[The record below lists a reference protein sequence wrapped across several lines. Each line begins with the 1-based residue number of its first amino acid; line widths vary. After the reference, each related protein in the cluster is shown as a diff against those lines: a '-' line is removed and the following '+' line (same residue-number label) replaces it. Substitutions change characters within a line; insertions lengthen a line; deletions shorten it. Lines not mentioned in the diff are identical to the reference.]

1 MSACPRKFILAIA
14 VIAVFSGV
22 ARSQEVPLKSIEY
35 RLSMSR
41 PMSHLFEVAIA
52 VELPDELR
60 NKPLQFQMA
69 KWSPGRYA
77 VFDFAKNV
85 QEFRANGRVTRF
97 DDQTWTVDPVG
108 INKVIVSYKVFA
120 NDLSGTFS
128 QLDERHANYNGASIF
143 MYVAGHKAH
152 PVKLTIQPP
161 AGWKIVNGRMDRAGQ
176 TQWDFPNWD
185 VLIDTPTEIA
195 PDWTQDSFEVDGK
208 KYHVVVHSF
217 GSEGGKRPSLV
228 KDIEKIVRAE
238 IAMWGPP
245 EFSEYTFL
253 IHYAADD
260 RSGDGMEHLT
270 STQIIEPGALA
281 EPGIYEATLGTVSHE
296 FFHVWNVKRLRPEE
310 LGPWD
315 FTRPLRTR
323 GLWVAEGFTNYYGH
337 LMLRRAGIWSDKKFL
352 DGQAQTIRRIES
364 AQGSRLMSAE
374 ESSLSAAFLDDAPHA
389 QLTNLNN
396 TAISYYPKGELIGM
410 VMDLLVRGRTK
421 GRSSLDD
428 VMRQM
433 YDEFYLKSPNS
444 SYYLRGRGYQT
455 EDLER
460 VVSQVSGT
468 DFTDF
473 FKRYVRSV
481 EVLPYEEAF
490 SYVGLRL
497 VKTQAKEPF
506 DAGLSLEFEDR
517 VAIIENV
524 RNGSAA
530 EDAGLQAND
539 EIVSLAGRN
548 VTKET
553 WLKTLSRYKQ
563 GDSIP
568 VVVKR
573 DRRTIKTNI
582 VLREPERFDYRI
594 EEKRD
599 ATPEQKILRNAWL
612 RGSARQSHA
621 TPQAAKPN
629 RYGTMTSS
637 DSGAISKRIGSPPIN
652 SPSIWT
658 GASPRASTLSV
669 FINCTTGLFRG
680 IPARSVY
687 DSNRK

>member
-1 MSACPRKFILAIA
+1 MPACPRKFILAIA
-14 VIAVFSGV
+14 VIGILSGV
-22 ARSQEVPLKSIEY
+22 VAAQEPPLRSITY
-35 RLSMSR
+35 TLSMSR
-41 PMSHLFEVAIA
+41 PTSHLFEVAIKI
-52 VELPDELR
+52 ELPDQLR
-60 NKPLQFQMA
+60 DKPLQLQMA

-85 QEFRANGRVTRF
+85 QEFRANGRLTRV
-97 DDQTWTVDPVG
+97 DDQTWSVDPAGTNSVS
-108 INKVIVSYKVFA
+108 VSYKVFA

-128 QLDERHANYNGASIF
+128 QLDERHANYNGGSIF
-143 MYVAGHKAH
+143 MYVVGHKPD

-161 AGWKIVNGRMDRAGQ
+161 QGWKIVNGRMDHAGQ
-176 TQWDFPNWD
+176 TAWDFPNWD
-185 VLIDTPTEIA
+185 VMIDTPTEIA
-195 PDWTQDSFEVDGK
+195 PDWTQESFEVDGK

-238 IAMWGPP
+238 VAMWGPP

-270 STQIIEPGALA
+270 STQIIEPGALG
-281 EPGIYEATLGTVSHE
+281 EPGVYEDTLGTVSHE

-337 LMLRRAGIWSDKKFL
+337 LMLRRAGIWTDKKFL
-352 DGQAQTIRRIES
+352 DREAQTITRIES

-374 ESSLSAAFLDDAPHA
+374 ESSMSAPFLDDAPHA
-389 QLTNLNN
+389 QLTNLQN

-421 GRSSLDD
+421 DRASLDE
-428 VMRQM
+428 VMRRM
-433 YDEFYLKSPNS
+433 YEEFYLKSANS

-460 VVSQVSGT
+460 VASQVSGT

-473 FKRYVRSV
+473 FKRYVRNV
-481 EVLPYEEAF
+481 EVLPYDEAF
-490 SYVGLRL
+490 SYAGLRM

-506 DAGLSLEFEDR
+506 DAGLSVGFEDR
-517 VAIIENV
+517 VAVVENV
-524 RNGSAA
+524 RNGSPA
-530 EDAGLQAND
+530 EEAGLQAGD
-539 EIVSLAGRN
+539 EIVLLAGRDFARA
-548 VTKET
+548 
-553 WLKTLSRYKQ
+553 WLKTLARYKP

-568 VVVKR
+568 ITVKR

-582 VLREPERFDYRI
+582 ILGEPERFEYRI
-594 EEKRD
+594 EEDPK
-599 ATPEQKILRNAWL
+599 ATSEQKALRNAWL
-612 RGSARQSHA
+612 
-621 TPQAAKPN
+621 K
-629 RYGTMTSS
+629 GT
-637 DSGAISKRIGSPPIN
+637 RI
-652 SPSIWT
+652 
-658 GASPRASTLSV
+658 
-669 FINCTTGLFRG
+669 
-680 IPARSVY
+680 
-687 DSNRK
+687 